1 MCYDA
6 HIMKRTALEPGLV
19 QGLRIY
25 VMVATVLLPVIWYI
39 YSPMLS
45 ADATLDQFI
54 RPTLPVLI
62 FLLIYTTFPW
72 WQQRM
77 GRAFLPVAL
86 LLIGAQ
92 AIAGNYLTLQYL
104 IPPPM
109 RELALLPLMLRLW
122 VTFQFLVLFVAWQY
136 DLFWALVGG
145 IAMCLLDA
153 ALAFPMMNRSGTL
166 YPLYVTLV
174 VGRLISVTSVGLGL
188 AWLMK
193 RQREQRAELADAN
206 TRLRD
211 YAIATEHLSASRE
224 RNRLARELHDTLA
237 HSLSGVTVQLEAV
250 EALWDVNAGAARQML
265 DQAMASTRNGLTEA
279 RRALQSL
286 RASPLEDLGLELA
299 VKNLAESASARAN
312 LSLDVSVGEHLD
324 NLPFDVEQCIFRVVQ
339 EAFTNIIR
347 HADARSIRLSLFRQ
361 GKGLLLTVT
370 DDGCGFDPSS
380 INDARYGLRGLYERA
395 EAVGGTLQVES
406 RIREG
411 TTIRLAIP
419 TLEVER

>member
-6 HIMKRTALEPGLV
+6 CDMKRTALEPGLLHS
-19 QGLRIY
+19 LRIY
-25 VMVATVLLPVIWYI
+25 VLVATVLLPVIWYI

-45 ADATLDQFI
+45 ADATLDRFI

-62 FLLIYTTFPW
+62 FLLIYTTFAW
-72 WQQRM
+72 WEQKM

-86 LLIGAQ
+86 LLMGAQ
-92 AIAGNYLTLQYL
+92 AVVGNYLTLQNL
-104 IPPPM
+104 IPTQM
-109 RELALLPLMLRLW
+109 RELAFLPLMLRLW

-136 DLFWALVGG
+136 DLFWVLVSG
-145 IAMCLLDA
+145 ITICLLDA
-153 ALAFPMMNRSGTL
+153 ALAFPIMNRSGTL

-211 YAIATEHLSASRE
+211 YAIASEHLSASRE

-265 DQAMASTRNGLTEA
+265 DQALVSTRNGLTEA
-279 RRALQSL
+279 RRALQAL
-286 RASPLEDLGLELA
+286 RASPLEDLGLKLA
-299 VKNLAESASARAN
+299 VTNLAESASARAN
-312 LSLDVSVGEHLD
+312 LQLELSMGEHLD

-339 EAFTNIIR
+339 EALTNIIR
-347 HADARSIRLSLFRQ
+347 HADARSIRLSIVRKDQ
-361 GKGLLLTVT
+361 GLLLTIE

-380 INDARYGLRGLYERA
+380 VSDARYGLRGLYERA

-419 TLEVER
+419 TLEAER